1 MPPARAFWCSAALPS
16 VSPQRWPRR
25 RERSRSAIRANPAY
39 RSGPVAKK
47 AQFDR
52 VNRYIQLG
60 IEQGA
65 SLLAGGVS
73 TPERGWFVRPTI
85 FANANNEMAIARD
98 EIFGP
103 VGTVITFDSEEEAVA
118 LANDSTYGL
127 AATVWTT
134 DLARAHRVAAAVKV
148 GAVGVNCWSPL
159 DANLPWGGVKT
170 RWHRTRGRFR
180 RRDGLHRGEGH
191 HRAAAHLK
199 KTGPDRP
206 AAAEAFDTHGETTMN
221 PTDEQSTDRYPT
233 SLRMLHWL
241 RAALVAGLLWAGW
254 HMTGMPDEVASKFE
268 LDYPWQKSFGVLTFP
283 GGAGSDR
290 PAVAQPQAATAAGN
304 AGEA

>member
-1 MPPARAFWCSAALPS
+1 M
-16 VSPQRWPRR
+16 
-25 RERSRSAIRANPAY
+25 
-39 RSGPVAKK
+39 GPVAKK

-60 IEQGA
+60 IDQGA
-65 SLLAGGVS
+65 TLLAGGVS

-103 VGTVITFDSEEEAVA
+103 VGTVITFDSEDEAVA

-170 RWHRTRGRFR
+170 SGIGR
-180 RRDGLHRGEGH
+180 EG
-191 HRAAAHLK
+191 
-199 KTGPDRP
+199 G
-206 AAAEAFDTHGETTMN
+206 F
-221 PTDEQSTDRYPT
+221 
-233 SLRMLHWL
+233 
-241 RAALVAGLLWAGW
+241 
-254 HMTGMPDEVASKFE
+254 
-268 LDYPWQKSFGVLTFP
+268 
-283 GGAGSDR
+283 GGAMAYTEEKVITVLL
-290 PAVAQPQAATAAGN
+290 PT
-304 AGEA
+304 